1 MVKCSFSGKE
11 IKAGTGKVF
20 VLDDGKVLNFKSSK
34 EEKNYLKLKRDPRKF
49 KWTSFFEKGI
59 KATKSKKKK

>member
-49 KWTSFFEKGI
+49 KWTSFFEKEI